1 MTALSLAD
9 ALAALEKAAREAGAD
24 PAVARHE
31 GESLAATIAEP
42 AKGAF
47 VDWSEQTGGGRS
59 AEDFHDAASR
69 GRRYRSGPTPTMSAL
84 SVSRSAHAPAY
95 AKALSDVALAAC
107 SLGEENSRVLGNAA
121 MASAAQLGESPPT
134 PTPPT
139 GVREPVPGVGSH
151 LLSQVMEQ
159 LGQVQRKLTNLDL
172 ADVAPGTPGAFPLGD
187 PDAPVV
193 EEGAPAPVSKPP
205 GQPDDGFETVA
216 AQPPQPPESE
226 EPAEPEPTPK
236 TVDELLT
243 ELDELVG
250 LTAVKAEIHRQA
262 AVLRVEGLR
271 KEAGLAAPTIT
282 RHMIFNGNPGTGK
295 TTVAR
300 LVAGIYRALGLL
312 SKGQL
317 VEVDR
322 SELVAGYLGQTAMK
336 TAEVVTSAEG
346 GVLFIDEAYS
356 LSGDQYGTEAIDT
369 LVKEMEDKRDDLV
382 VIVAGYPVPMAVFI
396 SQNPGLESRF
406 RTTIDFIDYTDDEL
420 VQIFGVMAESAEY
433 DVDEPVLDRLRELLG
448 AVQRGPTFG
457 NARYV
462 RNMLEAAIGRHA
474 WRLREVDEPTVEQLR
489 RLSAEDLDTVE
500 PAGEG
505 PAEAVDW
512 EPTPMDDQPT
522 KEAT

>member
-1 MTALSLAD
+1 MTALSLGD
-9 ALAALEKAAREAGAD
+9 ALAALEQAAREAGVD
-24 PAVARHE
+24 PAVARRE
-31 GESLAATIAEP
+31 GESLAATVAEP

-47 VDWSEQTGGGRS
+47 LDWSEETGGGRS
-59 AEDFHDAASR
+59 SEDFQDAASR
-69 GRRYRSGPTPTMSAL
+69 GRRFRAGPTPTMSGL

-95 AKALSDVALAAC
+95 AKALADVAMSAI
-107 SLGEENSRVLGNAA
+107 SLGEENPRVVGNAA
-121 MASAAQLGESPPT
+121 MASSAQLGEAPPV
-134 PTPPT
+134 PTTPT

-151 LLSQVMEQ
+151 LLTQVMEQ
-159 LGQVQRKLTNLDL
+159 LGQVQRKLTNMDL
-172 ADVAPGTPGAFPLGD
+172 TDVDPSTPGAFPLDGLETGASAPSSTSEEEKD
-187 PDAPVV
+187 PTQVAPT
-193 EEGAPAPVSKPP
+193 E
-205 GQPDDGFETVA
+205 
-216 AQPPQPPESE
+216 PPEDEKPE
-226 EPAEPEPTPK
+226 EPAEPEPPPK
-236 TVDELLT
+236 TVDELLA

-271 KEAGLAAPTIT
+271 KDAGLAAPTIT

-322 SELVAGYLGQTAMK
+322 SEMVAGFLGQTAMK
-336 TAEVVTSAEG
+336 TADLVKSAEG

-406 RTTIDFIDYTDDEL
+406 RTQIDFVDYTDDEL
-420 VQIFGVMAESAEY
+420 VQIFEVLAKGAEY
-433 DVDEPVLDRLRELLG
+433 DVDEGVLDRLRQLL
-448 AVQRGPTFG
+448 AAQERGPTFG

-462 RNMLEAAIGRHA
+462 RNVLEAAIGRHA
-474 WRLREVDEPTVEQLR
+474 WRLREVDKPTVEQLR
-489 RLSAEDLDTVE
+489 QLSADDLDTVE
-500 PAGEG
+500 EAGVG
-505 PAEAVDW
+505 PTEPVEWEA
-512 EPTPMDDQPT
+512 TPMDDDPT
-522 KEAT
+522 TEAKT

>member
-1 MTALSLAD
+1 MSAASLAD
-9 ALAALEKAAREAGAD
+9 ALAALEEAARDAGVD
-24 PAVARHE
+24 PAAARRE
-31 GESLAATIAEP
+31 GESLAATVAEP

-47 VDWSEQTGGGRS
+47 VDWSEQTGGTRS
-59 AEDFHDAASR
+59 AQDFQDAASR
-69 GRRYRSGPTPTMSAL
+69 GRRYRAGPTPTMSAL
-84 SVSRSAHAPAY
+84 SVARSPHAPAY
-95 AKALSDVALAAC
+95 AQALSDVALAAC

-121 MASAAQLGESPPT
+121 MASSAQLGETPPT

-172 ADVAPGTPGAFPLGD
+172 ADVAPDTPGAFPLGT
-187 PDAPVV
+187 PDQLGEQQQEVKEPTQVAPTEPPA
-193 EEGAPAPVSKPP
+193 EEKP
-205 GQPDDGFETVA
+205 
-216 AQPPQPPESE
+216 E
-226 EPAEPEPTPK
+226 EPAEPEPPPK
-236 TVDELLT
+236 TVDELLA

-271 KEAGLAAPTIT
+271 KDAGLAAPTIT

-322 SELVAGYLGQTAMK
+322 SEMVAGYLGQTAMK
-336 TAEVVTSAEG
+336 TADLVKSAEG

-406 RTTIDFIDYTDDEL
+406 RTTIDFVDYTDDEL
-420 VQIFGVMAESAEY
+420 VQIFGVLAKGAEY

-462 RNMLEAAIGRHA
+462 RNVLEAAIGRHA
-474 WRLREVDEPTVEQLR
+474 WRLREVEKPTVEELR
-489 RLSAEDLDTVE
+489 KLTADDLDTVE
-500 PAGEG
+500 EAGVG
-505 PAEAVDW
+505 PTEPVAW
-512 EPTPMDDQPT
+512 EPTPMDDAPT